1 MAGINFDTE
10 RARFVCGITGM
21 MVPTGTDLDQSTIRK
36 MTDSVSHRGPD
47 GDGFYFGQTVALGHR
62 RLSIIDIEGGSQPM
76 YCADRQVVISY
87 NGEIYNFQH
96 LRRELETLGHR
107 FRTLSDTEVLLEA
120 YMEWGKNCVSRLRG
134 MFAFAIWDTRTR
146 EFFLAR
152 DRLGIKPLYYT
163 LLADGTFLFASELK
177 GLLCHSRLR
186 RKLRLDALEDYLM
199 LGYVPDPKSIVEG
212 VATLPPACTLV
223 KKQGSPDLV
232 ISTYWTPDLAPAPTS
247 GKGQMDLLDRLE
259 DAVQMRMIADVPL
272 GAFLSGG
279 VDSSAVVAMMSKFSR
294 DPVATCAIGSED
306 AAYDESG
313 YAQAVAD
320 HYGTHH
326 RSRLASA
333 SDGFMIGRMAE
344 IFDEPFADM
353 SALPTYRVCGLARE
367 KVKVALSG
375 DGGDELFAGYR
386 RYRFHMMEE
395 TLRQRLPLGVRRAIF
410 GPLAALY
417 PKLDRAPQFLRAK
430 STFEALSRSSPEAY
444 CHSVSKIPDRDR
456 SRIHSDLMRKRLD
469 GYHPQQRFVELANQV
484 KDADALSQVQYID
497 LKTYLPG
504 DILTKVDRTSM
515 AHSLEVRVPILDH
528 KFVEYALRLP
538 AEERIVEGKGKA
550 IFRDSLR
557 GLLQDEVLD
566 RPKKGFDVPMVSWL
580 RGELAGEVRKLSD
593 STALMDTG
601 LFDLKGVKAL
611 GEEHITGKRDHHTSL
626 WALLMLDRTLE
637 RLGLEV

>member
-1 MAGINFDTE
+1 M
-10 RARFVCGITGM
+10 CGITGI
-21 MVPTGTDLDQSTIRK
+21 MVPTGTDLDQATIRK
-36 MTDSVSHRGPD
+36 MTDSIAHRGPD

-76 YCADRQVVISY
+76 YCADGKVVISY

-96 LRRELETLGHR
+96 LRRELEALGHR
-107 FRTLSDTEVLLEA
+107 FRTHSDTEVLLEA
-120 YMEWGKNCVSRLRG
+120 YMEWGKSCVTRLRG

-146 EFFLAR
+146 ELFLAR

-163 LLADGTFLFASELK
+163 LLPDGTFLFASELK
-177 GLLCHSRLR
+177 GLLCHRKLR
-186 RKLRLDALEDYLM
+186 RKLRLDALEDYLT
-199 LGYVPDPKSIVEG
+199 LGYVPDPKSIVDG

-223 KKQGSPDLV
+223 KKQGSPDLSV
-232 ISTYWTPDLAPAPTS
+232 STYWSPDLEPGTTS
-247 GKGQMDLLDRLE
+247 PNSQMDLLERLE
-259 DAVQMRMIADVPL
+259 DAVQMRLVADVPL

-279 VDSSAVVAMMSKFSR
+279 VDSSAVVAMMSKFSN

-313 YAQAVAD
+313 FAQAVAD
-320 HYGTHH
+320 HFGTHH
-326 RSRLASA
+326 QSRLASA
-333 SDGFMIGRMAE
+333 SDGFMLQRMAE

-353 SALPTYRVCGLARE
+353 SALPTYRVSGLARK

-375 DGGDELFAGYR
+375 DGGDELFGGYR

-395 TLRQRLPLGVRRAIF
+395 ALRSRLPIGLRRPIF
-410 GPLAALY
+410 KPLAALY

-456 SRIHSDLMRKRLD
+456 ARLHSDLMKKRLG
-469 GYHPQQRFVELANQV
+469 GYRAHDRFVELANEV
-484 KDADALSQVQYID
+484 KGADALSQVQYID

-515 AHSLEVRVPILDH
+515 AHSLEVRVPLLDH

-538 AEERIVEGKGKA
+538 ADGRIVEGKGKA
-550 IFRDSLR
+550 VFREALR
-557 GLLQDEVLD
+557 GTLPDDVLD

-580 RGELAGEVRKLSD
+580 RGELEGEVRKLSK
-593 STALMDTG
+593 STALLDTG
-601 LFDLKGVKAL
+601 LFDYAGIKEF
-611 GEEHITGKRDHHTSL
+611 GEEHISGKRDHHTSL
-626 WALLMLDRTLE
+626 WALLMLDKTLE
-637 RLGLEV
+637 RLGLEI